1 MAASS
6 ADDDFVADINVTPF
20 VDVMLV
26 LLIIFMVTAPMMT
39 EGLDVALPK
48 VETSEVLPTD
58 DDHIILT
65 IKSNGA
71 LYLDEYE
78 TGMADLPEVLATRVK
93 NAGRQLFVRADKDVP
108 YGTVMAIMGR
118 IKAEGVTVL
127 PGQFREHG
135 SAPQARPQA
144 VGQGAYIGA
153 GTACDP
159 KAHKRQACFKHVRL

>member
-58 DDHIILT
+58 DDHVILT
-65 IKSNGA
+65 VKNGGA
-71 LYLDEYE
+71 LFLNEQE
-78 TGMADLPEVLATRVK
+78 TDMDNLPDALGARVK
-93 NAGRQLFVRADKDVP
+93 DSGRQLFVRADKDVP
-108 YGTVMAIMGR
+108 YGMVMSVMDR
-118 IKAEGVTVL
+118 V
-127 PGQFREHG
+127 R
-135 SAPQARPQA
+135 
-144 VGQGAYIGA
+144 GA
-153 GTACDP
+153 GIKDVGLVTTSVPGDGAED
-159 KAHKRQACFKHVRL
+159 KGK